1 METHINLSNV
11 FFRSSSFGN
20 LMTEARGGA
29 LTEAQTKTLSD
40 FEERIREGVKP
51 LTEAQRKTYLD
62 LKARRDAPPRL
73 SDTAESEIEKVWL
86 LYEKGYYGEL
96 DNKYVNKGLFNE
108 QLGLGI
114 VSDHVGKLILKNEE
128 RIYKNNLTGEADG
141 FFIEN
146 GKKIV
151 IDVKCPWDVNTYKN
165 NKLSNIYEYQLR
177 CYMYLYDV
185 EEAWLCYCL
194 TDTPEHI
201 VTKQK
206 EREFWKYF
214 NEGMTNKEVE
224 LLHKKLERVYKQIE
238 TNMIYSNNPAY
249 KKEEMVKIFKITRD
263 LDIEA
268 KMLAKIP
275 QALIYYANFRLNQ
288 I

>member
-1 METHINLSNV
+1 MDLEKV

-20 LMTEARGGA
+20 LMTEARGST
-29 LTEAQTKTLSD
+29 LTEAQAKTLSD
-40 FEERIREGVKP
+40 FEQRIREGLKP
-51 LTEAQRKTYLD
+51 LTEPQRKTYLD
-62 LKARRDAPPRL
+62 LKVRRDAPPRL

-86 LYEKGYYGEL
+86 LHEKGYYGEL

-114 VSDHVGKLILKNEE
+114 VSDYVGKLILKNEE
-128 RIYKNNLTGEADG
+128 IIYKNNLTGEADG
-141 FFIEN
+141 FFMEN

-151 IDVKCPWDVNTYKN
+151 VDIKCPWDVNTYKN
-165 NKLSNIYEYQLR
+165 GKLSSIYEYQLR

-201 VTKQK
+201 VAKQK
-206 EREFWKYF
+206 EKEFWKYF
-214 NEGMTNKEVE
+214 NDKMTNDEAQ
-224 LLHKKLERVYKQIE
+224 LLHEKLERVYKQIE
-238 TNMIYSNNPAY
+238 TNMVYSNNPAY

-263 LDIEA
+263 KDIES

-275 QALIYYANFRLNQ
+275 QALNYYQKFKLNQ

>member
-1 METHINLSNV
+1 MDLEKV

-20 LMTEARGGA
+20 LMTEARGTA
-29 LTEAQTKTLSD
+29 LSEAQSKTLSD

-51 LTEAQRKTYLD
+51 LTEAQRKMYLD
-62 LKARRDAPPRL
+62 LKSRRDAPPKL

-86 LYEKGYYGEL
+86 LYERGYYGEL

-114 VSDHVGKLILKNEE
+114 VSGYTGKLILKNEE

-141 FFIEN
+141 FFMEN

-151 IDVKCPWDVNTYKN
+151 VDIKCSWDPNTFKN
-165 NKLSNIYEYQLR
+165 GKLSKIYEYQLR
-177 CYMYLYDV
+177 CYMHLYDV

-194 TDTPEHI
+194 TDAPEHI
-201 VTKQK
+201 VTSLKK
-206 EREFWKYF
+206 KEFWKYY
-214 NEGMTNKEVE
+214 NEGMTNEEVE
-224 LLHKKLERVYKQIE
+224 LLEKKLERVYKQIE
-238 TNMIYSNNPAY
+238 INMIYSNNTAY
-249 KKEEMVKIFKITRD
+249 KKEEMVKIFKINRD
-263 LDIEA
+263 KDIEA
-268 KMLAKIP
+268 KMLSKIP
-275 QALIYYANFRLNQ
+275 QALDYYRNFKLNQ

>member
-1 METHINLSNV
+1 MDLNKV
-11 FFRSSSFGN
+11 YFRSSSFGN
-20 LMTEARGGA
+20 LMTESRGSV
-29 LTEAQTKTLSD
+29 LSDAQLKTLSD

-51 LTEAQRKTYLD
+51 LTENQRKTYLD
-62 LKARRDAPPRL
+62 LKERKNAPPRL

-114 VSDHVGKLILKNEE
+114 VSDYVGKLILKNEE

-141 FFIEN
+141 FFTEN
-146 GKKIV
+146 GKKVVVDI
-151 IDVKCPWDVNTYKN
+151 KCSWDPNTFKN
-165 NKLSNIYEYQLR
+165 GKLSNIYEYQLR

-194 TDTPEHI
+194 TDAPEHI
-201 VTKQK
+201 VTSLKK
-206 EREFWKYF
+206 KEFWKYY
-214 NEGMTNKEVE
+214 NDGMTNEEVE
-224 LLHKKLERVYKQIE
+224 LLEKKLERVYKQIE

-263 LDIEA
+263 LDIEK
-268 KMLAKIP
+268 KMLDKIP
-275 QALIYYANFRLNQ
+275 QALEYYKNFKLNQ
-288 I
+288 TN

>member
-1 METHINLSNV
+1 MDLSNV

-20 LMTEARGGA
+20 LMCEARGGA

-51 LTEAQRKTYLD
+51 LTEPQRKTYLD
-62 LKARRDAPPRL
+62 LKARRDAPPKL

-114 VSDHVGKLILKNEE
+114 VSDYVGKLILKNEE

-185 EEAWLCYCL
+185 DEAWLCYCL

-201 VTKQK
+201 VTSLKKK
-206 EREFWKYF
+206 EFYKYYHD
-214 NEGMTNKEVE
+214 GMTNDEVS
-224 LLHKKLERVYKQIE
+224 LLEKKLDRVYKQIE

-263 LDIEA
+263 LDIEQ